1 MSDSELMLDNTYA
14 SRIEGL
20 FYSKSDEK
28 FTVRALLDEV
38 FGNAH
43 FDNALDVGPG
53 PGHITEPLALRTRNL
68 TLVERQAHYEPILR
82 KQFPNA
88 KVIISDFEGA
98 GLHGP
103 YNAILLSHVLYYQP
117 VESWSGLCAKLIEL
131 LAEKGELYVILN
143 SDAGDWWKIVHHYS
157 PKLAGHMA
165 FHYKP
170 LSQFKRELASIAQVH
185 SHPYRFQVWIE
196 PGATW
201 PEFIGKQMLEIKD
214 DAVLEAYDADFAQFV
229 KQFKQV
235 DGSVVMDFRAELVRL
250 RRL

>member
-1 MSDSELMLDNTYA
+1 MSDSEVMLDNVYA
-14 SRIEGL
+14 NRIEGL

-28 FTVRALLDEV
+28 FTVRSLLDEV
-38 FGNAH
+38 FAGAC
-43 FDNALDVGPG
+43 FDSALDVGPG
-53 PGHITEPLALRTRNL
+53 PGHITEPLALATKNL

-88 KVIISDFEGA
+88 RLIVSDFEDA
-98 GLHGP
+98 GLVGP
-103 YNAILLSHVLYYQP
+103 YNAILLSHVLYYRP
-117 VESWSGLCAKLIEL
+117 VESWAAFCAKLIEL
-131 LAEKGELYVILN
+131 LADNGELYVILN

-170 LSQFKRELASIAQVH
+170 LSKFKRELASIAQVQ

-201 PEFIGKQMLEIKD
+201 PDFIGKQMLEIQD
-214 DAVLEAYDADFAQFV
+214 EAVLGAYKADFAEFV

-235 DGSVVMDFRAELVRL
+235 DGSVVMDFRSELVRL